1 MTVVPEDGISARRL
15 RSSAGVIKNRVGSRL
30 VRPGSAPA
38 ASSKSSRTT
47 REAPGTAHSVN
58 AGAATATASASPLGI
73 NLGALTPGTTAGSLR
88 LVLAGRRVR
97 LGNGAFLVLVLG
109 LLSTILV
116 SLLLLNTAL
125 AENSFQLQDIRQTA
139 RDLTVREQTLSG
151 QLAAAESPIGLE
163 KRAKELGMVAAGSP
177 VFLRLS
183 DGKVLGETTP
193 AQAPPPAKA
202 KKPKAPAAVDP
213 YAGEFPVGETP
224 SLGALTPGETGGTA
238 QVPSLTGGES
248 PLSSL
253 PTGEFSSGGVS
264 SAPIGGESPIGVTRG
279 VTQ

>member
-15 RSSAGVIKNRVGSRL
+15 RSSAGAIRNRVGSRL
-30 VRPGSAPA
+30 VRPGSTRP
-38 ASSKSSRTT
+38 ASSKSGRDGGD
-47 REAPGTAHSVN
+47 AIGTAKSVSTG
-58 AGAATATASASPLGI
+58 GAATASASTLGI
-73 NLGALTPGTTAGSLR
+73 NLGALTPGTTVGSLR
-88 LVLAGRRVR
+88 LVLAGKRVR

-125 AENSFQLQDIRQTA
+125 AENSFQLQDIRQNA

-151 QLAAAESPIGLE
+151 QLASAESPIGLE

-202 KKPKAPAAVDP
+202 KKPKAPGPVDP
-213 YAGEFPVGETP
+213 YAGEFPIGQNPASGGLTSEGAIGVPGVAGGEAPVG
-224 SLGALTPGETGGTA
+224 SLPDTEFGSEFTTG
-238 QVPSLTGGES
+238 VPTGGES
-248 PLSSL
+248 PV
-253 PTGEFSSGGVS
+253 GVVRG
-264 SAPIGGESPIGVTRG
+264 ATR
-279 VTQ
+279 